1 MAAPQTRIESV
12 AQAGESVRPVAEAL
26 TSVKRIAIVPALN
39 EEQSVARVVDEIR
52 QFDRE
57 FEVVVVDDGS
67 TDDTAS
73 RAEGAGARVLRLP
86 YNLGIGAAMQTGY
99 QYAWDRGC
107 ELAVQVDGDGQH
119 DARELSRLIEPI
131 EDGRADVVVGTRF
144 AGDQA
149 YRTSFLRR
157 IGIRLFARV
166 VSLMVRQ
173 RMTDTTS
180 GFRAANRRAIR
191 LFAADYPH
199 DYPEVEAV
207 VLAVRHRLRIVEVPV
222 AMRTRETGRSSITA
236 LRSLY
241 YMTKVSLALFISLF
255 RRYPPLRGQG

>member
-1 MAAPQTRIESV
+1 M
-12 AQAGESVRPVAEAL
+12 RPVAEAL

-39 EEQSVARVVDEIR
+39 EEQSIARVVDEIR
-52 QFDRE
+52 QFDRK
-57 FEVVVVDDGS
+57 FEIVVVDDGS
-67 TDDTAS
+67 TDETAS
-73 RAEGAGARVLRLP
+73 RAQRAGARVLRLP

-99 QYAWDRGC
+99 QYASDRGC

-119 DARELSRLIEPI
+119 DARELARLIEPI
-131 EDGRADVVVGTRF
+131 TDGRADVVVGTRF
-144 AGDQA
+144 GGDQP
-149 YRTSFLRR
+149 YRTSLTRR

-180 GFRAANRRAIR
+180 GFRAANERAIR

-207 VLAVRHRLRIVEVPV
+207 VLAARHRLRIVEVPV
-222 AMRTRETGRSSITA
+222 AMRTREAGRSSITA
-236 LRSLY
+236 LRSMY
-241 YMTKVSLALFISLF
+241 YMIKVSLALFISLF
-255 RRYPPLRGQG
+255 RRYPALRGE